1 MNSKFQ
7 KIDFYNTVG
16 KKILV
21 LLILVNSILFNIIY
35 PWKALYPRSLEEELE
50 QIKREKEQT
59 RSKLEE
65 IKKEESGYIKQVN
78 EVEQKLTSALAE
90 LEQLNVKLSEVKSGI
105 DKTNIELM
113 LKEKELVEIEEEL
126 QSKISILNQRVS
138 QIYKNQNRSFFEILF
153 KTDNFLEFM
162 SRLKMINLLAEQD
175 IKMVQEIKDKKNAIL
190 DTKRAIIEL
199 REREKDQKENIEKLL
214 SQSEDKK
221 RQLEDIYNQKKELLT
236 QTLAN
241 KNALIAM
248 ERQLSA
254 KEAEITRILESY
266 KYGSAPT
273 GKLAWPTNGRIS
285 SGFGSR
291 RSSLSG
297 SVRFHAGIDLYA
309 PNGTPV
315 IAADGGQVIQAGYY
329 GGYGYSVL
337 IYHGGGF
344 ATFYAHLSGFT
355 VSPGQMVQ
363 RGQLIGFVGTT
374 GWTTGPHLHFEVR
387 INGIPQN
394 PLNYL

>member
-1 MNSKFQ
+1 MR
-7 KIDFYNTVG
+7 
-16 KKILV
+16 KKTLI
-21 LLILVNSILFNIIY
+21 LLILTGSILFNIFNIIY
-35 PWKALYPRSLEEELE
+35 PSSALYSRSLEEELE

-65 IKKEESGYIKQVN
+65 IKKEETGYIKQVN
-78 EVEQKLTSALAE
+78 EVEQKLTSALTE
-90 LEQLNVKLSEVKSGI
+90 LEKLNVELLKVKSEI
-105 DKTNIELM
+105 DKTTIELM
-113 LKEKELVEIEEEL
+113 LKEKELANIEEEL
-126 QSKISILNQRVS
+126 QGKISTLNKRVS
-138 QIYKNQNRSFFEILF
+138 QIYKSQNRSFFEILF
-153 KTDNFLEFM
+153 KAGSFLEFM

-175 IKMVQEIKDKKNAIL
+175 IKMIQEVKDKKNAIL
-190 DTKRAIIEL
+190 ETKKAIIEL
-199 REREKDQKENIEKLL
+199 REREKQQKKNIEKLL
-214 SQSEDKK
+214 LQSEDKK
-221 RQLEDIYNQKKELLT
+221 RQLEDIYNQKKQLLT

-241 KNALIAM
+241 KNALLAM

-273 GKLAWPTNGRIS
+273 GRLAWPTNGRIS

-363 RGQLIGFVGTT
+363 RGQVIGFVGTT